1 MLLVELHLSEVRV
14 ALERFRSDPV
24 GTMDS
29 LVTGWRRQFGQAL
42 TRLMEA
48 EIAIFLGEEAR
59 KRVENSRNG
68 YTTRHF
74 TIKGLGELEI
84 RVPRDRKG
92 RFETAILPARQR
104 YDLRLQQ
111 EMALMYLGGMSTR
124 TIELMSERLLGR
136 HFSAQEVSEAVG
148 SLHEEVARWR
158 GRRLDDRRWKY
169 LFLDG
174 TTFNVR
180 REDVGREPVL
190 VAIGV
195 DPEGLRSVLGFQAG
209 DKESA
214 TSWEAFLADLVRRGL
229 DPAGVELGLMDGLPG
244 LERVF
249 TSKFRKARTQRCQ
262 VHKSVNVLAKVPKR
276 LQPAFIPMMNEVFY
290 NDGDAASREAFTR
303 LAKRF
308 RSLCPDGVDCLEKDL
323 DAVLA
328 FYAFPKAE
336 WPSLRSTNPIER
348 LNKEFKRR
356 TKSMEVIGGEKTCYA
371 ILAYISMRMEKTW
384 RKAKLG
390 TTNVVHLKPFQARLT
405 QKT

>member
-1 MLLVELHLSEVRV
+1 MLLVELHLPEVRV
-14 ALERFRSDPV
+14 ALEKFRSDPI
-24 GTMDS
+24 GAMDS

-42 TRLMEA
+42 TKLMDA
-48 EIAIFLGEEAR
+48 EISIFLGEEAER
-59 KRVENSRNG
+59 SVRNSRNG

-84 RVPRDRKG
+84 RVPRDRAG
-92 RFETAILPARQR
+92 RFETAILPAGQR
-104 YDLRLQQ
+104 YDVRIQQ

-124 TIELMSERLLGR
+124 TIELMSERMFGR
-136 HFSAQEVSEAVG
+136 SFSAQEVSEAVG

-158 GRRLDDRRWKY
+158 TRRLDDRRWKY
-169 LFLDG
+169 LFLDA
-174 TTFNVR
+174 TNFKLR

-195 DPEGLRSVLGFQAG
+195 DADGLRSVLGFQAG
-209 DKESA
+209 DKESS
-214 TSWEAFLADLVRRGL
+214 TSWDAFLGDLIHRGV

-249 TSKFRKARTQRCQ
+249 SSRFRKARTQRCQ
-262 VHKSVNVLAKVPKR
+262 VHKAVNVLVKVPKR
-276 LQPAFIPMMNEVFY
+276 IQPTFIPLMNEVFY
-290 NDGDAASREAFTR
+290 NDSAASSREAFSR
-303 LAKRF
+303 LSQRF
-308 RSLCPDGVDCLEKDL
+308 QATCPDAVDCLKKDL
-323 DAVLA
+323 DALLA
-328 FYAFPKAE
+328 FYAFPSAE

-356 TKSMEVIGGEKTCYA
+356 TKAMEVLGGEKTCYA

-384 RKAKLG
+384 KKAKLG